1 MLSSFRGIIPVQLY
15 VGDAQVDIIVDAS
28 VILAVVMN
36 EPAKPALIAE
46 TTGATLLAPG
56 SMHWEVG
63 NALSAML
70 KRRRIVLA
78 QAQQALQAYQ
88 AIPIQLLDV
97 DLEQALRLADQL
109 AIYAYDA
116 YLISSA
122 LRHGCPL
129 ITLDHG
135 LRHAARSVGA
145 RLIEVTP

>member
-1 MLSSFRGIIPVQLY
+1 M
-15 VGDAQVDIIVDAS
+15 DIVVDAS

-36 EPAKPALIAE
+36 EPSRPALIAE
-46 TTGATLLAPG
+46 TAGAILLAPG
-56 SMHWEVG
+56 SVHWEIG

-70 KRRRIVLA
+70 KRKRIALA
-78 QAQQALQAYQ
+78 QAQQAMEAYQ
-88 AIPIQLLDV
+88 AISIQLLDV
-97 DLEQALRLADQL
+97 DMDHALRLAEGL

-122 LRHGCPL
+122 LRQGCPL

-135 LRHAARSVGA
+135 LRHAARSVGT